1 MFVVL
6 FGGWSR
12 LFKYLLINFFIHV
25 PNNNQSTSVSMKS
38 ADVSSQ
44 DVDRDRARDRERTRA
59 NEEAGPE
66 SGGGVP
72 SLVITGA
79 TEQVSGDR
87 KA

>member
-1 MFVVL
+1 
-6 FGGWSR
+6 
-12 LFKYLLINFFIHV
+12 
-25 PNNNQSTSVSMKS
+25 MKS
-38 ADVSSQ
+38 DDVSSQ
-44 DVDRDRARDRERTRA
+44 DVDQDQDQDRERTRA

-79 TEQVSGDR
+79 AEQVSGDR

>member
-1 MFVVL
+1 
-6 FGGWSR
+6 
-12 LFKYLLINFFIHV
+12 
-25 PNNNQSTSVSMKS
+25 MKS

-44 DVDRDRARDRERTRA
+44 DVDQDQDRERTRA
-59 NEEAGPE
+59 NEEADPE